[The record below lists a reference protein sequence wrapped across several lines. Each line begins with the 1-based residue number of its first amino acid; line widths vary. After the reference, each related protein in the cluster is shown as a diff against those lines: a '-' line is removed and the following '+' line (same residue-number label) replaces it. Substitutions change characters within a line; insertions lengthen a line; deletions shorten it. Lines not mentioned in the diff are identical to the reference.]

1 MKKNVKLRS
10 ESFKIRLG
18 DIEYNKE
25 KIKNLVKNAEDESVD
40 ILLLPEL
47 CLTGASLYDGYK
59 NEDILEKS
67 LESLIE
73 LKEFSKDFKVLF
85 SLGLPFKD
93 EDKIYNMVFLIKEGE
108 IIGASS
114 KNNLK
119 DHEKYIFNILDKD
132 LKYERDLVYIKD
144 EAVFIPNKSPIKLS
158 GINIVLSIGENEEKT
173 IADSLYA
180 KNKEKIDIVLN
191 PCAKIRYMG
200 SFGDIKKKVKFL
212 SSDTCYMMASSGLG
226 ESSTDFVY
234 EGLALISENG
244 EIKNLKRDGKADHI
258 IRLDV
263 DKINDGKLSFNF
275 NSSIESLDKYPY
287 IKDEDQLVKDSFDII
302 TKGLIQRMDAINSKK
317 VVLGLSGGLDS
328 TMALLFLV
336 RAFEKMDL
344 PLENILLYTMPAFGT
359 SDRTKSNA
367 FKLAKAFNIKIKEI
381 VINEAVKVHFKDIGH
396 DGKTQ
401 DIAYENSQA
410 RERTQILF
418 DKANM
423 ENALVIGTGDK
434 SEISQ
439 GFATYNGD
447 HMSSY
452 ALNASLTKT
461 ELRFIVANIIK
472 RTENKL
478 LKEVLDDILKT
489 PISPELINENEK
501 DISQKTEDI
510 IGPYELID
518 FFIYEFSQNEKIEEI
533 FLKASLA
540 FKDEYNKETI
550 KKWLKSFYKRLMQS
564 QFKRSASVDYP
575 NTRKSSFSPR
585 RGFVLPSDMSYQ
597 IFMERIDK
605 L

>member
-10 ESFKIRLG
+10 ESFKIRPG

-25 KIKNLVKNAEDESVD
+25 KVKNLVKNAENESVD

-119 DHEKYIFNILDKD
+119 DHEKYIFDILDKD
-132 LKYERDLVYIKD
+132 LKYERDFVYIKD
-144 EAVFIPNKSPIKLS
+144 EAVFILNKSPIELS

-191 PCAKIRYMG
+191 PCAKIRYIG
-200 SFGDIKKKVKFL
+200 SFEDIKKRVKFL
-212 SSDTCYMMASSGLG
+212 SNDTCYMMSSSGLG

-263 DKINDGKLSFNF
+263 DKINDSKLSFNF

-302 TKGLIQRMDAINSKK
+302 TKGLIQRMDSINSKK

-336 RAFEKMDL
+336 KAFEKMGL

-367 FKLAKAFNIKIKEI
+367 FKLARAFNIKIKEI

-472 RTENKL
+472 MTENKL

-489 PISPELINENEK
+489 PISPELKNENEK
-501 DISQKTEDI
+501 EISQKTEDI

-518 FFIYEFSQNEKIEEI
+518 FFIYEFSKNEKIEEI
-533 FLKASLA
+533 FFKANLA
-540 FKDEYNKETI
+540 FKDEYDKKTI
-550 KKWLKSFYKRLMQS
+550 KKWLKSFYKRLIQS
-564 QFKRSASVDYP
+564 QFKRSASVDSP

-585 RGFVLPSDMSYQ
+585 RGLVLPSDMSYQ

>member
-1 MKKNVKLRS
+1 MKKNLKLRS

-18 DIEYNKE
+18 NIEYNKE
-25 KIKNLVKNAEDESVD
+25 KIKNLVKNAEDDLVD

-47 CLTGASLYDGYK
+47 CLSGASLYDGYK
-59 NEDILEKS
+59 NEDILEKC
-67 LESLIE
+67 LESLKE

-93 EDKIYNMVFLIKEGE
+93 EDKIYNMVFLLKEGE
-108 IIGASS
+108 ILGTCL
-114 KNNLK
+114 KDKLK
-119 DHEKYIFNILDKD
+119 DHEKYVFDTKDKNLDYD
-132 LKYERDLVYIKD
+132 SDLVYVGD
-144 EAVFIPNKSPIKLS
+144 ELVFLFNKSPIEVS
-158 GINIVLSIGENEEKT
+158 GINILLSVGENEEKT

-180 KNKEKIDIVLN
+180 KEKEKIDIVLN
-191 PCAKIRYMG
+191 PCAKISYVD
-200 SFGDIKKKVKFL
+200 SYEDIKNKIKYL
-212 SSDTCYMMASSGLG
+212 SNDTCYLMASSGLG

-234 EGLALISENG
+234 EGLSIIAKDG
-244 EIKNLKRDGKADHI
+244 DIKKVKRHGKADFI
-258 IRLDV
+258 TRVDV
-263 DKINDGKLSFNF
+263 KEDKLKFNF
-275 NSSIESLDKYPY
+275 KSKIESLDKYPY
-287 IKDEDQLVKDSFDII
+287 IAENKDDFVKDVFDIV
-302 TKGLIQRMDAINSKK
+302 TRGLIQRMDAINSKK

-336 RAFEKMDL
+336 RAFKKMDL
-344 PLENILLYTMPAFGT
+344 PLKNILLYTMPAFGT

-367 FKLAKAFNIKIKEI
+367 YKLSEAFGIKLNEI
-381 VINEAVKVHFKDIGH
+381 VIKDAVNIHLKDIGH

-401 DIAYENSQA
+401 DIAYENAQA

-472 RTENKL
+472 ETDNKL

-489 PISPELINENEK
+489 PISPELKNENEK
-501 DISQKTEDI
+501 EISQKTEDI

-518 FFIYEFSQNEKIEEI
+518 FFIYEFSRNEKVEEI
-533 FLKASLA
+533 FYKASIA
-540 FKDEYNKETI
+540 FKDDYNKETI
-550 KKWLKSFYKRLMQS
+550 KKWLKSFYKRLIQS

-585 RGFVLPSDMSYQ
+585 RGFLLPSDMSYE

>member
-1 MKKNVKLRS
+1 MKKNLKLRS

-18 DIEYNKE
+18 NIEYNKE
-25 KIKNLVKNAEDESVD
+25 KIKNLVKNAEDDLVD

-47 CLTGASLYDGYK
+47 CLSGASLYDGYK
-59 NEDILEKS
+59 NEDILEKC
-67 LESLIE
+67 LESLKE

-93 EDKIYNMVFLIKEGE
+93 ENKIYNMVFLLKEGE
-108 IIGASS
+108 ILGACL
-114 KNNLK
+114 KDKLK
-119 DHEKYIFNILDKD
+119 DHEKYVFDTKDKNLDYD
-132 LKYERDLVYIKD
+132 SDLVYVGD
-144 EAVFIPNKSPIKLS
+144 ELVFLFNKSPIEIS
-158 GINIVLSIGENEEKT
+158 GINILLSVGENEEKT

-180 KNKEKIDIVLN
+180 KEKEKIDIVLN
-191 PCAKIRYMG
+191 PCAKISYVD
-200 SFGDIKKKVKFL
+200 SYEDIKNTINYL
-212 SSDTCYMMASSGLG
+212 SNDTCYLMASSGLG

-234 EGLALISENG
+234 EGLSIIAKDG
-244 EIKNLKRDGKADHI
+244 DIKKVKRHGKADFTT
-258 IRLDV
+258 RVDV
-263 DKINDGKLSFNF
+263 KEDKLKFNF
-275 NSSIESLDKYPY
+275 KSKIESLDKYPY
-287 IKDEDQLVKDSFDII
+287 IAENKDDFVKDVFDIV
-302 TKGLIQRMDAINSKK
+302 TRGLIQRMDAINSKK

-336 RAFEKMDL
+336 RAFKKMDL

-367 FKLAKAFNIKIKEI
+367 YKLSEAFGIKLNEI
-381 VINEAVKVHFKDIGH
+381 VIKDAVNIHLKDIGH

-401 DIAYENSQA
+401 DIAYENAQA

-472 RTENKL
+472 ETDNKL

-489 PISPELINENEK
+489 PISPELKNENEK
-501 DISQKTEDI
+501 EISQKTEDI

-518 FFIYEFSQNEKIEEI
+518 FFIYEFSQNEKVEEI
-533 FLKASLA
+533 FYKASIA
-540 FKDEYNKETI
+540 FKDDYNKETI
-550 KKWLKSFYKRLMQS
+550 KKWLKSFYKRLIQS

-585 RGFVLPSDMSYQ
+585 RGFLLPSDMSYE